1 MQKRLVIGILAHVD
15 AGKTT
20 LSESILYT
28 SGKIKKLGRV
38 DKKDAFLD
46 NYTLERERGIT
57 IFSKQ
62 AVFEYGGVSFT
73 LVDTPGHVDF
83 SAETER
89 TLSVLD
95 AAILVISGPEG
106 VQAHTRTLW
115 RLLKNYDIPVF
126 IFVNKTDRDVNRT
139 LVLENIKRELSGV
152 CVDMSGIDD
161 SRRGQILEEIAMC
174 REDVMDE
181 FLTTGNIYDEMII
194 DLVGTRE
201 LFPTCFGSALK
212 CEGVDKLLGLLSR
225 FCPVGYEND
234 EKNAQKNGKF
244 SARVFKIGRD
254 SDQNRLTFM
263 KITGGSVAN
272 REVVEYFSDSVQ
284 NDTEDNKSE
293 SSKNSQ
299 TTASVPQAA
308 RMNAKENGCKLT
320 EKITQLRVYS
330 GEKYEA
336 VDRAEQ
342 GMIVAVLGLTATYPG
357 QAIGEEDN
365 EYLPELIPVMTYR
378 VVENDP
384 IKLRSI
390 LQKLKLL
397 EEEEPTLHVY
407 WDEELKELCIRIM
420 GEIQLEIVK
429 YQLLERFGEKIEFD
443 KGSVLYKE
451 TVGAP
456 VIGVGHFEPLRHY
469 AEVQLLI
476 EPAPEG
482 SGISSASACSTND
495 LELNWQRLIN
505 THIYEKEHKGVLTG
519 AALTDVKITI
529 VAGRAHLKHTEGG
542 DFRQATYRA
551 IRQGLMKA
559 ENVLLEPWYDFT
571 LYVPQG
577 MVGRAMTDVERMSGR
592 FTSDPE
598 LSGEMMILRGKAP
611 VSEMQ
616 GYIKDVSAYTKG
628 LGTLSLSHGG
638 YMPCHNAAEVIAAK
652 GYDPEADL
660 KNPSSSVFCAHGAG
674 FAVPWDEVDR
684 YKHISCELDL
694 SGSQK
699 RIIRKDND
707 NDPYISENDNR
718 TSGTEER
725 WMGVDEVD
733 AIIERTAYSN
743 RKISIKNPYRKH
755 RKKDIFDT
763 LPGNSGS
770 GALDQSG
777 KSQKK
782 NGKTTEKEKYLL
794 VDGYNIIFAWDE
806 LKSLADRTLDGARE
820 ALNEILS
827 NYRARK
833 NTELIVVYDAYRVA
847 GHPEEFFKYHN
858 ITVVYTKEAE
868 TADKF
873 IERFAHTKAAM
884 YDITVAT
891 SDGLE
896 QIIIRGA
903 GCKLMTA
910 RDLHEDVERDR
921 KVLRDQ
927 YMSAPFASAGTLI
940 GDVLKKQDTEKK
952 ED

>member
-28 SGKIKKLGRV
+28 SGKLKKMGRV

-126 IFVNKTDRDVNRT
+126 IFVNKTDRNVDRT
-139 LVLENIKRELSGV
+139 LALENIKRELSAS
-152 CVDMSGIDD
+152 CIDISGIGD
-161 SRRGQILEEIAMC
+161 SRRGKILEEIAMC
-174 REDVMDE
+174 REDVMND
-181 FLTTGNIYDEMII
+181 FLESGNIEDRMIT
-194 DLVGTRE
+194 DLIGTRE
-201 LFPTCFGSALK
+201 LFPVCFGSALRS
-212 CEGVDKLLGLLSR
+212 EGVDDLLELIAK
-225 FCPVGYEND
+225 FCPEEYED
-234 EKNAQKNGKF
+234 KEF

-254 SDQNRLTFM
+254 NDGNRLTFM
-263 KITGGSVAN
+263 KITGGSIAN
-272 REVVEYFSDSVQ
+272 RETVEYG
-284 NDTEDNKSE
+284 T
-293 SSKNSQ
+293 
-299 TTASVPQAA
+299 
-308 RMNAKENGCKLT
+308 GIT
-320 EKITQLRVYS
+320 EKVTQIRIYS

-336 VDRAEQ
+336 ADRAEQ
-342 GMIVAVLGLTATYPG
+342 GMIAAVLGLTATYPG
-357 QAIGEEDN
+357 LAIGEDSDEF
-365 EYLPELIPVMTYR
+365 LPELIPVMIYR

-384 IKLRSI
+384 VRLRAI
-390 LQKLKLL
+390 QQKLKLL

-407 WDEELKELCIRIM
+407 WDEDLKELCIRIM
-420 GEIQLEIVK
+420 GEIQLEIIK
-429 YQLLERFGEKIEFD
+429 YQLQDRFGENIEFD

-451 TVGAP
+451 TVAAP

-469 AEVQLLI
+469 AEAQLLI
-476 EPAPEG
+476 EPAPAG
-482 SGISSASACSTND
+482 SGISTASACSTDD

-519 AALTDVKITI
+519 SALTDVKITI
-529 VAGRAHLKHTEGG
+529 IAGRAHLKHTEGG

-559 ENVLLEPWYDFT
+559 ESVLLEPWYDFT
-571 LYVPQG
+571 LTVPQG
-577 MVGRAMTDVERMSGR
+577 MVGRAMTDVERMNGR
-592 FTSDPE
+592 FTTDPE
-598 LSGEMMILRGKAP
+598 LAGDMMILRGKAP

-616 GYIKDVSAYTKG
+616 GYIKEVSAYTKG
-628 LGTLSLSHGG
+628 LGALSLNHGG
-638 YMPCHNAAEVIAAK
+638 YMPCHNAEDVIASK
-652 GYDPEADL
+652 GYDPDADL
-660 KNPSSSVFCAHGAG
+660 RNPSSSVFCAHGAG
-674 FAVPWDEVDR
+674 FAVPWNEVDL
-684 YKHISCELDL
+684 YKHISCEIDL

-707 NDPYISENDNR
+707 KDPHAAENENR
-718 TSGTEER
+718 SSGTQER

-743 RKISIKNPYRKH
+743 RKASIKNPYRKH
-755 RKKDIFDT
+755 RKTDISDT
-763 LPGNSGS
+763 SYGGS
-770 GALDQSG
+770 TSV
-777 KSQKK
+777 K
-782 NGKTTEKEKYLL
+782 NKQDRSDKNASKAIQKEKYLL
-794 VDGYNIIFAWDE
+794 VDGYNIIFAWEE
-806 LKSLADRTLDGARE
+806 LKSLAAATLDGARE

-833 NTELIVVYDAYRVA
+833 GMELIVVYDAYRVS

-873 IERFAHTKAAM
+873 IERFAHSKASL

-903 GCKLMTA
+903 GCRLMTA

-921 KVLRDQ
+921 TALREQ

-940 GDVLKKQDTEKK
+940 GDVLAGKKQDKPE
-952 ED
+952 E

>member
-20 LSESILYT
+20 LSESILFT
-28 SGKIKKLGRV
+28 SGKLKRMGRV

-126 IFVNKTDRDVNRT
+126 VFVNKTDRNVDRT
-139 LVLENIKRELSGV
+139 LALENIRRELSGA
-152 CVDMSGIDD
+152 CIDLSGIDD
-161 SRRGQILEEIAMC
+161 SRRGKVLEEIAMC
-174 REDVMDE
+174 REDVMEDY
-181 FLTTGNIYDEMII
+181 LRSGNIEDSLIT
-194 DLVGTRE
+194 DLIGTRE
-201 LFPTCFGSALK
+201 LFPVCFGSALRS
-212 CEGVDKLLGLLSR
+212 EGVDDLLKLIAK
-225 FCPVGYEND
+225 FCPEEYED
-234 EKNAQKNGKF
+234 RQF
-244 SARVFKIGRD
+244 SARIFKIGRD
-254 SDQNRLTFM
+254 NDGNRLTFM
-263 KITGGSVAN
+263 KITGGSIAN
-272 REVVEYFSDSVQ
+272 RGTIEYGTDI
-284 NDTEDNKSE
+284 SE
-293 SSKNSQ
+293 K
-299 TTASVPQAA
+299 V
-308 RMNAKENGCKLT
+308 
-320 EKITQLRVYS
+320 TQIRVYS
-330 GEKYEA
+330 GEKYETI
-336 VDRAEQ
+336 DKAEQ
-342 GMIVAVLGLTATYPG
+342 GMVVAVLGLTSTYPG
-357 QAIGEEDN
+357 QAVGEDSD
-365 EYLPELIPVMTYR
+365 EYIPELIPVMIYR
-378 VVENDP
+378 VAESDP
-384 IKLRSI
+384 LRLRSI
-390 LQKLKLL
+390 QQKLKLL

-407 WDEELKELCIRIM
+407 WDEDLKELCIRIM
-420 GEIQLEIVK
+420 GEIQLEIIR
-429 YQLLERFGEKIEFD
+429 YQLQERFDENIEFD

-451 TVGAP
+451 TVASP

-482 SGISSASACSTND
+482 SGISSASACSTDD

-519 AALTDVKITI
+519 SALTDVKITI
-529 VAGRAHLKHTEGG
+529 IAGRAHLKHTEGG

-559 ENVLLEPWYDFT
+559 ESVLLEPWYDFT
-571 LYVPQG
+571 LTVPQE
-577 MVGRAMTDVERMSGR
+577 MVGRAMTDIERLNGR
-592 FTSDPE
+592 FTMDPE
-598 LSGEMMILRGKAP
+598 LAGDMMVLRGKAP

-616 GYIKDVSAYTKG
+616 GYVKDVSAYTKG
-628 LGTLSLSHGG
+628 LGSLSLNHGG
-638 YMPCHNAAEVIAAK
+638 YMPCHNADEVIAGK
-652 GYDPEADL
+652 GYDPDADL

-674 FAVPWDEVDR
+674 FTVPWNEVDL

-694 SGSQK
+694 SGTQN

-707 NDPYISENDNR
+707 KDPYISENENR
-718 TSGTEER
+718 TSNSAER

-743 RKISIKNPYRKH
+743 RKVSIKNPYRKH
-755 RKKDIFDT
+755 RKTDV
-763 LPGNSGS
+763 SGIKNDS
-770 GALDQSG
+770 GTSAKNKSGRSDKNDQ
-777 KSQKK
+777 KAMQ
-782 NGKTTEKEKYLL
+782 KEKYLL

-806 LKSLADRTLDGARE
+806 LKSLAAATLDGARE

-833 NTELIVVYDAYRVA
+833 GMELIVVYDAYRVS
-847 GHPEEFFKYHN
+847 GHPEEFFNYHN

-873 IERFAHTKAAM
+873 IERFAHAKASL

-903 GCKLMTA
+903 GCRLMTA
-910 RDLHEDVERDR
+910 RDLYEDVERDR
-921 KVLRDQ
+921 AELRRQ

-940 GDVLKKQDTEKK
+940 GDVLAGKNRHTERGKT
-952 ED
+952 DS